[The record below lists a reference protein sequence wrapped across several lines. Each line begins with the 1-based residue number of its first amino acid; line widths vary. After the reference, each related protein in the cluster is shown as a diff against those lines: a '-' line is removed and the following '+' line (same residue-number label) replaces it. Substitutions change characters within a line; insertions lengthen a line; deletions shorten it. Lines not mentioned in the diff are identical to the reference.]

1 MKVELRH
8 IHKHFGAVHANDDVS
23 LLVRPGKVHGLL
35 GENGAGKSTLAK
47 ILTGFITHDSGEIL
61 IEGKP
66 IKIETPADATR
77 AGIGMLHQDPLD
89 VPALTV
95 LDNLMAG
102 ASAWSRAGFL
112 DARQAAATFA
122 RISKDLGFRIDPR
135 ERVSDLTVGERQQ
148 LEIIRLMALGA
159 KTLILDEPTTGI
171 SAMQK
176 DQLFAAVKRLAADGR
191 SIIFVSHK
199 LEDVEALCD
208 EVTVMRR
215 GKIVGT
221 KTLREDGRL
230 LETSQRLASA
240 LVTMMFGRELAAPSR
255 ETHRQEQPALSLRG
269 IALENGRLRLELP
282 DFAIRKGEI
291 IGLSGLE
298 GSGQRLLLLHC
309 AGLHPAAA
317 GRLLGQ
323 ADLTHQTHHA
333 YLRAGIAYLPA
344 DRLKDGLIG
353 GLTLEDHI
361 ALRKSIAGR
370 AGVFIDR
377 AAATEGAEQAI
388 TALNIRGRPDSRVER
403 LSGGNQQR
411 AQLALMPPSLNLILM
426 EHPTRGLDVESAM
439 WVWGLL
445 RARCAR
451 GTAILFASSD
461 LDEIMQYSDRV
472 IVFSGG
478 KVAPPID
485 ANQLDV
491 GRLGRMIGGDL
502 TA

>member
-122 RISKDLGFRIDPR
+122 DISKTLGFRIDPR

-215 GKIVGT
+215 GKVVGT
-221 KTLREDGRL
+221 KALREDGRL
-230 LETSQRLASA
+230 LETS
-240 LVTMMFGRELAAPSR
+240 
-255 ETHRQEQPALSLRG
+255 
-269 IALENGRLRLELP
+269 
-282 DFAIRKGEI
+282 
-291 IGLSGLE
+291 
-298 GSGQRLLLLHC
+298 
-309 AGLHPAAA
+309 
-317 GRLLGQ
+317 
-323 ADLTHQTHHA
+323 
-333 YLRAGIAYLPA
+333 
-344 DRLKDGLIG
+344 
-353 GLTLEDHI
+353 
-361 ALRKSIAGR
+361 
-370 AGVFIDR
+370 
-377 AAATEGAEQAI
+377 
-388 TALNIRGRPDSRVER
+388 
-403 LSGGNQQR
+403 
-411 AQLALMPPSLNLILM
+411 
-426 EHPTRGLDVESAM
+426 
-439 WVWGLL
+439 
-445 RARCAR
+445 
-451 GTAILFASSD
+451 
-461 LDEIMQYSDRV
+461 
-472 IVFSGG
+472 
-478 KVAPPID
+478 
-485 ANQLDV
+485 
-491 GRLGRMIGGDL
+491 
-502 TA
+502 